1 MNDWFTGEIQL
12 FGFNFAPYQWAMC
25 QGQLLPISQHRVLF
39 SLLGTQFGGDGKVN
53 FALPDFQGNAAC
65 AQGQGADLSPRNV
78 GDSFGEPTVTLLAT
92 EMPTH
97 GHAALVY
104 NQGDAAKRHG
114 TPLAG
119 DAVIS
124 PSSNDAFTG
133 NSTTNTAF
141 ANGTAGSSGGG
152 QPHANSQPYLALNF
166 CIALNGVF
174 PQRP

>member
-1 MNDWFTGEIQL
+1 MSDSFIGEIQL

-25 QGQLLPISQHRVLF
+25 QGQLLPISQNTVLF
-39 SLLGTQFGGDGKVN
+39 SLLGTQFGGDGRAS
-53 FALPDFQGNAAC
+53 FGLPNFQGNAAC
-65 AQGQGADLSPRNV
+65 AQGQGAGLSPRNV
-78 GDSFGEPTVTLLAT
+78 GDSFGEPAVTLLAT
-92 EMPTH
+92 EMPAH

-124 PSSNDAFTG
+124 PIGADAFTG
-133 NSTTNTAF
+133 NGTTNTAF
-141 ANGTAGSSGGG
+141 ANGTVGSSGGG